1 MSFDIVMGKRLVAI
15 SFLMLLFLMACGENG
30 DKSVSPDN
38 EPVSVENSS
47 SSSSVKSSSSSSV
60 ILNPSEKSSS
70 SSAKSSSSAVVNS
83 SSSITLATPCKT
95 DSTDTCEYGKLID
108 DRDGRTYKTVKIG
121 DQWWMAENLDY
132 ESANSYCYKDTASNC
147 AKYGRLYTWAAAVD
161 SVGLFSKN
169 GKGCGDGIKCT
180 PTEPVRGVCPG
191 GWHLPSNDEWLTL
204 CFAVSDYP
212 GRDLKSPEGW
222 YGTDVYGFSVLPAGI
237 SFSEG
242 SFDGEGSAAY
252 FWSSSEIGSGYSYS
266 MQLKSNDVSVFLYY
280 EYKFERFSIRCVKD

>member
-1 MSFDIVMGKRLVAI
+1 MSFDIVMGKRYIAI
-15 SFLMLLFLMACGENG
+15 SYLMLLFLVACGENG
-30 DKSVSPDN
+30 DKSVNPDN
-38 EPVSVENSS
+38 KPVSVENSS

-161 SVGLFSKN
+161 SVGLFSNN
-169 GKGCGDGIKCT
+169 GYGCDDGS
-180 PTEPVRGVCPG
+180 R
-191 GWHLPSNDEWLTL
+191 
-204 CFAVSDYP
+204 
-212 GRDLKSPEGW
+212 
-222 YGTDVYGFSVLPAGI
+222 
-237 SFSEG
+237 
-242 SFDGEGSAAY
+242 
-252 FWSSSEIGSGYSYS
+252 
-266 MQLKSNDVSVFLYY
+266 
-280 EYKFERFSIRCVKD
+280 